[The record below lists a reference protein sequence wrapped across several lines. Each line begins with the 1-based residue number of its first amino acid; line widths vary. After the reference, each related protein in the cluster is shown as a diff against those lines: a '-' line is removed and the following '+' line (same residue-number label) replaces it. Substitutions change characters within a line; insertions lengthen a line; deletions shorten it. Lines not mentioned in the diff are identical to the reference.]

1 MRDFVVDGFER
12 SIGRHDARQI
22 MLQDC
27 AEDAATNDNN
37 QEPHQDSR
45 ERPAEVKAAVEEKDR
60 EAQQSEPE
68 MTAHPGLRAAETP
81 GRHTLSRAQK
91 RRENHGREPDDAKEK
106 ANCAATAR
114 PLRREECIRNVDSE
128 RKRSE
133 EHTSELQSPCISY
146 AVFCLKKNSDAL

>member
-1 MRDFVVDGFER
+1 
-12 SIGRHDARQI
+12 

-68 MTAHPGLRAAETP
+68 MTAHPGLRAADTP
-81 GRHTLSRAQK
+81 GGHTLSRPQK
-91 RRENHGREPDDAKEK
+91 RRENHEREPDDAEEK
-106 ANCAATAR
+106 ANCAAAAR
-114 PLRREECIRNVDSE
+114 PL
-128 RKRSE
+128 
-133 EHTSELQSPCISY
+133 
-146 AVFCLKKNSDAL
+146 

>member
-1 MRDFVVDGFER
+1 MKRCVFRGSKLKTERAAPSLDIAVGFVEQLLAHMRDFVVDGFER

-45 ERPAEVKAAVEEKDR
+45 EGPAEVKAAVEEKDR

-68 MTAHPGLRAAETP
+68 MTADPGLRPAETP
-81 GRHTLSRAQK
+81 SGHTLSRAQK
-91 RRENHGREPDDAKEK
+91 RRENHGVDTDDAKEQ
-106 ANCAATAR
+106 T
-114 PLRREECIRNVDSE
+114 
-128 RKRSE
+128 
-133 EHTSELQSPCISY
+133 
-146 AVFCLKKNSDAL
+146 